1 MEHSDTERNDKVA
14 NTILLE
20 NISNHNFGFNF
31 LINVILGKLKEKL
44 PKLMMKDGY
53 ILRPKVFRECWSW
66 LIVLEATQGH
76 FWGFFEGGR
85 ACCLRLMGTVG
96 VGAVVG
102 EGGLSWGEEGFSI
115 GS

>member
-1 MEHSDTERNDKVA
+1 MWELADSFGNDTGSD
-14 NTILLE
+14 
-20 NISNHNFGFNF
+20 
-31 LINVILGKLKEKL
+31 
-44 PKLMMKDGY
+44 
-53 ILRPKVFRECWSW
+53 
-66 LIVLEATQGH
+66 
-76 FWGFFEGGR
+76 FWGFFEGGKG